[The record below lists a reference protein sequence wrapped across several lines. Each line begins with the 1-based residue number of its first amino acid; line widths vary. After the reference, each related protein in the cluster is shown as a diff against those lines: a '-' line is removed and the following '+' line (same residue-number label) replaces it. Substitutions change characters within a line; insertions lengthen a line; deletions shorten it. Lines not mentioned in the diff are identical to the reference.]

1 MRFYATSGSAARTRT
16 DCAIV
21 GLYDSGTLTTAAA
34 QLDDA
39 LGGRLTR
46 LIRRGDVRG
55 KPGET
60 ALLDAEGIG
69 CQRVLVVG
77 LGRKERFRAKQYRK
91 SVQTATSLL
100 ARTNA
105 RDAVSYLS
113 TEPIDDTDAYYRA
126 RLALEGVGHAL
137 YRVPA
142 IRRARPPRPPALR
155 SFGVALA
162 TRGELTEAKR
172 GLAHGDALIAG
183 MGLTR
188 NLANLPAN
196 VCTPSYLANAAR
208 QLGREHAT
216 FSTQVLGEPEM
227 RRLKMGSL
235 LSVTAGT
242 DEPAR
247 LIVVRYRGGARGAAP
262 IVLVGKGVT
271 FDSGGISL
279 KPPPAMDEMKF
290 DMTGAASVLGA
301 IKAAAEIG
309 LPVNIVGVIP
319 AVENLPSGRATKP
332 GDVVRSMSGQTI
344 EILNTDAEG
353 RLILCDA
360 ITYAR
365 RFKPAIV
372 LDIATLTGACV
383 VALGAFYAAVMSNDD
398 ELAAEITA
406 AGSRAEDRVWQ
417 MPLAEEYEEQL
428 KSNFA
433 DFANTAGREGGAIT
447 AACFLAKFTEG
458 LRWAH
463 LDIAGVAYLGGS
475 QKGST
480 GRPVP
485 MLVDFLIARS
495 TRSGARR

>member
-21 GLYDSGTLTTAAA
+21 GLYDSGTLTSAAA
-34 QLDDA
+34 QLDEA
-39 LGGRLTR
+39 LGGRLSR

-55 KPGET
+55 KPGES

-69 CQRVLVVG
+69 CERVLVVG
-77 LGRKERFRAKQYRK
+77 LGRKDRFRAKQYRK
-91 SVQTATSLL
+91 AVQGAIAQL
-100 ARTNA
+100 AKTHA
-105 RDAVSYLS
+105 RDAVSYLAV
-113 TEPIDDTDAYYRA
+113 EPIDGTDTYYRA
-126 RLALEGVGHAL
+126 RLAVEGAGHAL

-142 IRRARPPRPPALR
+142 IRRARPPRAPALR
-155 SFGVALA
+155 SFGVAVA
-162 TRGELTEAKR
+162 TRGELTEARR
-172 GLAHGDALIAG
+172 GVAHGDALVAG
-183 MGLTR
+183 MSLTR

-196 VCTPSYLANAAR
+196 VCTPSYLAGAAR
-208 QLGREHAT
+208 QLAREHRTVSVQA
-216 FSTQVLGEPEM
+216 LGEPEM

-242 DEPAR
+242 DEPAK
-247 LIVVRYRGGARGAAP
+247 LVVVRYRGGARGAAP
-262 IVLVGKGVT
+262 VVLVGKGVT

-301 IKAAAEIG
+301 IKAAAAIG

-383 VALGAFYAAVMSNDD
+383 IALGAYYAAVMSNDD
-398 ELAAEITA
+398 ELAAQITA
-406 AGSRAEDRVWQ
+406 AGRRAEDRIWQ
-417 MPLAEEYEEQL
+417 MPLAEEYEDQL

-447 AACFLAKFTEG
+447 AACFLAKFAQG

-463 LDIAGVAYLGGS
+463 LDIAGVAYLGGAL
-475 QKGST
+475 KGST

-485 MLVDFLIARS
+485 LLVDFLITHAGRARP
-495 TRSGARR
+495 RR